1 MKIQTFKYEGV
12 VSEYKGEYWGDGKYE
27 SREFGGINN
36 AKISSPEYC
45 LVPTD
50 MTYDPENTNGYNPD
64 YDKLKNAK
72 LVKVIKTVTYEIGE

>member
-1 MKIQTFKYEGV
+1 
-12 VSEYKGEYWGDGKYE
+12 
-27 SREFGGINN
+27 
-36 AKISSPEYC
+36 
-45 LVPTD
+45 